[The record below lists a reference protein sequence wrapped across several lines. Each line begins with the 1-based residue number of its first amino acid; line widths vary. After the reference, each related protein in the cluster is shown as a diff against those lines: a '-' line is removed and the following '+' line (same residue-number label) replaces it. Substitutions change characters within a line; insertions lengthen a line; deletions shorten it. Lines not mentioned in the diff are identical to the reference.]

1 MSNTRYFIGGAA
13 ILGASYYVYQ
23 QRLEQSRVTAIE
35 QDSLKNK
42 IPGFGSGSSSLDP
55 REGPGQHT
63 GRKIDEAAYN
73 ARDKFDSLKYDAEK
87 KLDSS
92 FAQAEKDKAK
102 LAGWANDKISS
113 AQGQLDQ
120 TAAASREKAE
130 AFRKDLHK
138 DDPKGL
144 HKLGH
149 DIKSDAEYAKEKTE
163 SSLGSA
169 KDSVLGSL
177 TSAKNSIVGSKNK
190 AEDELNDLSRQAS
203 NKADEAS
210 NKASSWFSSAK
221 KDTKD
226 SLESAQK
233 QTEAKS
239 KSFFNWGSSKKDESK
254 EAIDAAYDDAQ
265 KIYDDAQKR
274 FNETKSSWFSWGKVD
289 DKQKELHQEAQK
301 QLDAAQK
308 NLDSASSKFKNW
320 KSQASDKIDQLKP
333 DSYKSR
339 DTLSDKANEFYTGE
353 LINRREGSSS
363 GGVGFYDWLRGGSP
377 TDEER
382 IARNA
387 KQGLRGWGESA
398 EQFANENYDE
408 ISGKKQE
415 KSWGIPGYFKS
426 GSPNDDEK
434 IARGARKGLRGWG
447 ENAEQFANDEVD
459 EVRAKKESKSWGIP
473 GYFKSGSDK
482 SEEEIAKNARA
493 GLKGWGENA
502 AQFADDEAEEAK
514 RQASKIQEQYDAK
527 VKEWNSWANKKYED
541 NAKGAQDYFNDAQK
555 SVEDAR
561 KDLESGANHWW
572 SWGKEKSSQFELD
585 AKKNLEDAER
595 RLGDA
600 TSNLKKWGSDTAQNA
615 NLKFWSSADDAIH
628 QAKSGLNAANEKSQE
643 GLKDAQS
650 WVKDQKK

>member
-55 REGPGQHT
+55 REGPGQHA

-274 FNETKSSWFSWGKVD
+274 FKETKSSWFSWGKVD

-415 KSWGIPGYFKS
+415 KT
-426 GSPNDDEK
+426 
-434 IARGARKGLRGWG
+434 
-447 ENAEQFANDEVD
+447 
-459 EVRAKKESKSWGIP
+459 WGIP

-628 QAKSGLNAANEKSQE
+628 HAKSGLNAANEKSQE